1 MKTERQKAILH
12 LVQIK
17 DIFTQ
22 EELTLALAE
31 AGFSAA
37 QATVSRDIRELRLT
51 KEPTAK
57 GQKYAAPAKDDE
69 PGQRLARIFRDG
81 LVSVDYAGHMLVLRT
96 LSGMAMAVALALDN
110 MDLPEMLGCVPGD
123 DTVMCVLR
131 TEAHAAALAQKF
143 SPVAEK
149 HAP

>member
-1 MKTERQKAILH
+1 MKIERQKAILQ
-12 LVQIK
+12 LVQTK

-51 KEPTAK
+51 KEPTST

-69 PGQRLARIFRDG
+69 PGHRLARIFRDG
-81 LVSVDYAGHMLVLRT
+81 LVSTDYAGHMLVLRT

-110 MDLPEMLGCVPGD
+110 MDLPEIVGSIAGD
-123 DTVMCVLR
+123 DVVMSVVR
-131 TEAHAAALAQKF
+131 TEAGAAALAEKF
-143 SPVAEK
+143 
-149 HAP
+149 AP